1 MQSNDKR
8 VPDVIEY
15 PIDGIIDLH
24 TFRPQDAKNVVTDYI
39 EECLRREVLQIR
51 IIHGKGKGVLRKIVH
66 SVLDSHPAVVSYR
79 HDSSAGSWGATIA
92 QLVLPAKTTNTQG

>member
-1 MQSNDKR
+1 MGSDDKQ

-15 PIDGIIDLH
+15 PIDGTIDLH

-79 HDSSAGSWGATIA
+79 HDSSVGSWGATVA
-92 QLVLPAKTTNTQG
+92 QLDLPGQITKT